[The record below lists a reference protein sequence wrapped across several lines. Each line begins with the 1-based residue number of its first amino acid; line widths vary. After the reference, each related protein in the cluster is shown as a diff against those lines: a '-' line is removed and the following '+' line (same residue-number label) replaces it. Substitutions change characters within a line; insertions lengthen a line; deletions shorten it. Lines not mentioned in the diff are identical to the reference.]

1 MANVACCGHDDAKAT
16 FTRRTLVVISA
27 PIFNS
32 FKRIVPH
39 VARERGF
46 AGAGDATTIP
56 INGPSPTFS

>member
-1 MANVACCGHDDAKAT
+1 MANVACCGHDDAKAI

-39 VARERGF
+39 VARANSVPARPMRRS
-46 AGAGDATTIP
+46 AAIVT
-56 INGPSPTFS
+56 